1 MTATLSTEAAL
12 QAALD
17 ADPANH
23 LLRYALADCL
33 EESAGTVGCA
43 VCGGDGRSWPGAVI
57 CGICCGTGGDGS
69 GYTCMGCGGDGQRHP
84 PAVKCDRCSGTGRVS
99 DGRRERAEGLRV
111 LAQLGLY
118 ACRTEDGW
126 ARPGYANP
134 DEYGSDGRDLG
145 VFAGRAV
152 RHCLLPA
159 VWLMAVPDLY
169 GMKPNWVVR
178 DTRREIDDAVALAW
192 PTLPADVRA
201 AILGAG

>member
-12 QAALD
+12 SAALD
-17 ADPANH
+17 ADPGNH

-33 EESAGTVGCA
+33 EESAGTVECA

-111 LAQLGLY
+111 LAQLG
-118 ACRTEDGW
+118 R
-126 ARPGYANP
+126 
-134 DEYGSDGRDLG
+134 
-145 VFAGRAV
+145 
-152 RHCLLPA
+152 
-159 VWLMAVPDLY
+159 VPDSE
-169 GMKPNWVVR
+169 GGQWVWWGQGFIMASGAR
-178 DTRREIDDAVALAW
+178 YPTRREAEGAAALAW